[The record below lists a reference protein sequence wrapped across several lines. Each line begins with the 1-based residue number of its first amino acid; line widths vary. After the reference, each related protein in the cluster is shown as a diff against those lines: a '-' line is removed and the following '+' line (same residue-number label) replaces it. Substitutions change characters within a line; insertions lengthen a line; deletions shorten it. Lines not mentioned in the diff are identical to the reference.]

1 MNFSKRQK
9 RRARG
14 RAKEQAA
21 LRIRYPHHFLFRG
34 PSRLSAGN
42 PRELRSAL
50 EFLKQFDESTA
61 SCEDDVLL
69 DLHDTKYIDLTACV
83 MLAAAI
89 QRCQLGRQLQID
101 VRMPRNGSARFALK
115 VFGVADDARAGDD
128 VPDEIVEQVMKVTS
142 GMKGDPSPGERTFEV
157 ARLAERL
164 DAGETLADRVHAA
177 LNEAADNVLS
187 WAYGMNAPPN
197 ASERWWVAGLLTTR
211 SATFVALD
219 HGAGIPTTAPQ
230 NLGDSLTGLIKA
242 MMQDRGWR
250 QINLKPTDSQ
260 ILLATIHQ
268 RRSVSGLEERGKGLN
283 NMIALIDRF
292 SAGFINIFSGDAV
305 YGYRTPAANEGDKEH
320 CSPLGFNFPGTLIVW
335 RLQAQAFEA

>member
-1 MNFSKRQK
+1 
-9 RRARG
+9 
-14 RAKEQAA
+14 
-21 LRIRYPHHFLFRG
+21 
-34 PSRLSAGN
+34 
-42 PRELRSAL
+42 
-50 EFLKQFDESTA
+50 
-61 SCEDDVLL
+61 
-69 DLHDTKYIDLTACV
+69 

-89 QRCQLGRQLQID
+89 QRCQLGHNLQVD

-128 VPDEIVEQVMKVTS
+128 VPEEIGEQVMKVTS
-142 GMKGDPSPGERTFEV
+142 GMKGDSSPGERTFEV

-187 WAYGMNAPPN
+187 WAYGMNASPN
-197 ASERWWVAGLLTTR
+197 SSERWWVAGLLTAR
-211 SATFVALD
+211 SATFIALD
-219 HGAGIPTTAPQ
+219 HGEGIPTTAPQ
-230 NLGDSLTGLIKA
+230 NLGDSLTGLIKT
-242 MMQDRGWR
+242 MMQDKGWR

-268 RRSVSGLEERGKGLN
+268 RRTVSGLEERGKGLN

-305 YGYRTPAANEGDKEH
+305 YGYRTPAAKEGDKEH
-320 CSPLGFNFPGTLIVW
+320 CSPLGFHFPGTLIVW
-335 RLQAQAFEA
+335 QLQAQALEA